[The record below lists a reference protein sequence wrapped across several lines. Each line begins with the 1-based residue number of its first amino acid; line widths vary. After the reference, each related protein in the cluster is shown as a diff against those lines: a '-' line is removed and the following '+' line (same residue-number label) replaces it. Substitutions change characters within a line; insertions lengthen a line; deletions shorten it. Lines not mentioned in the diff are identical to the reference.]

1 MDTRRLL
8 VLMMVLLIG
17 AGAAYS
23 PAVNATVLGT
33 VTDPSDSVIPNAR
46 VTITE
51 VNTNST
57 RTTQTNES
65 GYYSFPNLPPGTSAV
80 MVEAPGFKKELRR
93 DINLIV
99 DTNTRVDVRLQTGV
113 GTGADTG

>member
-1 MDTRRLL
+1 MHTQRLL
-8 VLMMVLLIG
+8 AVIMILLAG

-23 PAVNATVLGT
+23 QAVNATLLGT

-57 RTTQTNES
+57 RTTQTNDS
-65 GYYSFPNLPPGTSAV
+65 GYYSFVNLPPGTYMV
-80 MVEAPGFKKELRR
+80 VVEAAGFKKDVRR
-93 DINLIV
+93 DINVLV

-113 GTGADTG
+113 LTETV